1 MAKTVVRQLDDEY
14 ELGQLNPVYSGRD
27 PEVAQI
33 EKEIG
38 TTSEGAAMRMRTAV
52 LEAVVDDLIE
62 TKIEQAEQ
70 VQEAAADAGDVT
82 PPTPAEVEEA
92 VAPVV
97 DTAVALKL
105 VPASLK
111 ARVRPMIAAHLR
123 KHNPYYALL
132 SKAAKFVANELVD
145 IKEEDTVIEEQKV
158 IDMTP
163 ADEGADISNE
173 SVEAAGNSEQDK
185 KAAVPYIEA
194 PTSRANWM
202 KFFMEDTTIGESEL
216 DTKPADD
223 GVDPTN
229 DTVEVQK
236 ENHIDTTDSDA
247 PVTAAPQQRY
257 SRYMRASMEDTAVGN
272 DTIALDNVDNSSA
285 DIEDADKITTTESD
299 APVTSEVMRARL
311 RRGSRM
317 DAADGNDAIGTSELD
332 NKPEKESVDIN
343 DEVLVPEGDC
353 AQTDGSIPVHQA
365 DALKYLACSCVNERK
380 ATMLVSRKLTGVLL
394 SQTLYQLRN
403 CLPDWYKTKYGLR

>member
-33 EKEIG
+33 EKEIS

-70 VQEAAADAGDVT
+70 VKEAAAETGDVA
-82 PPTPAEVEEA
+82 PPSPAEVEEA

-123 KHNPYYALL
+123 KHNPYYTLL

-163 ADEGADISNE
+163 ADEGVDINND
-173 SVEAAGNSEQDK
+173 SVEAAGNTKQDK
-185 KAAVPYIEA
+185 KAAVPFIEA

-202 KFFMEDTTIGESEL
+202 KFFMEDTAIGESEL
-216 DTKPADD
+216 DTKPADI
-223 GVDPTN
+223 GVDPINATI
-229 DTVEVQK
+229 EAQK
-236 ENHIDTTDSDA
+236 STDTTDSDA

-257 SRYMRASMEDTAVGN
+257 SRYMRVSMDDTAVGN

-285 DIEDADKITTTESD
+285 DIDDADKITTTDSD
-299 APVTSEVMRARL
+299 APVTAEVMRARL

-317 DAADGNDAIGTSELD
+317 SAADGNNAIGTSELD

-343 DEVLVPEGDC
+343 DEVLVPEGDS
-353 AQTDGSIPVHQA
+353 AQTDGSIPAHQA

>member
-33 EKEIG
+33 EKEIS

-70 VQEAAADAGDVT
+70 VKEAAAETGDVA
-82 PPTPAEVEEA
+82 PPSPAEVEEA

-123 KHNPYYALL
+123 KHNPYYTLL

-163 ADEGADISNE
+163 ADEGVDINND
-173 SVEAAGNSEQDK
+173 SVEAAGNTKQDK
-185 KAAVPYIEA
+185 KAAVPFIEA

-202 KFFMEDTTIGESEL
+202 KFFMEDTAIGESEL
-216 DTKPADD
+216 DTKPADI
-223 GVDPTN
+223 GVDPINATI
-229 DTVEVQK
+229 EAQK
-236 ENHIDTTDSDA
+236 STDTTDSDA

-257 SRYMRASMEDTAVGN
+257 SRYMRVSMDDTAVGN

-285 DIEDADKITTTESD
+285 DIDDADKITTTDSD
-299 APVTSEVMRARL
+299 APVTAEVMRARL

-317 DAADGNDAIGTSELD
+317 SAADGNDAIGTSELD

-343 DEVLVPEGDC
+343 DEVLVPEGDS
-353 AQTDGSIPVHQA
+353 AQTDGSIPAHQA

>member
-33 EKEIG
+33 EKEIS

-70 VQEAAADAGDVT
+70 VKEAAAETGDVA
-82 PPTPAEVEEA
+82 PPSPAEVEEA

-123 KHNPYYALL
+123 KHNPYYTLL

-163 ADEGADISNE
+163 ADEGVDINND
-173 SVEAAGNSEQDK
+173 SVEAAGNTKQDK
-185 KAAVPYIEA
+185 KAAVPFIEA

-202 KFFMEDTTIGESEL
+202 KFFMEDTAIGESEL
-216 DTKPADD
+216 DTKPADI
-223 GVDPTN
+223 GVDPINSTI
-229 DTVEVQK
+229 EAQK
-236 ENHIDTTDSDA
+236 GIDTTDSDA

-257 SRYMRASMEDTAVGN
+257 SRYMRVSMEDTAVGN

-285 DIEDADKITTTESD
+285 DIDDADKITTTDSD
-299 APVTSEVMRARL
+299 APVTAEVMRARL

-317 DAADGNDAIGTSELD
+317 SAADGNDAIGTSELD

-343 DEVLVPEGDC
+343 DEVLVPEGDS
-353 AQTDGSIPVHQA
+353 AQTDGSIPAHQA

>member
-33 EKEIG
+33 EKEIS

-70 VQEAAADAGDVT
+70 VKEAAAETGDVA
-82 PPTPAEVEEA
+82 PPSPAEVEEA

-123 KHNPYYALL
+123 KHNPYYTLL

-163 ADEGADISNE
+163 ADEGVDINND
-173 SVEAAGNSEQDK
+173 SVEAAGNTKQDK
-185 KAAVPYIEA
+185 KAAVPFIEA

-202 KFFMEDTTIGESEL
+202 KFFMEDTAIGESEL
-216 DTKPADD
+216 DTKPADI
-223 GVDPTN
+223 GVDPINATI
-229 DTVEVQK
+229 EAQK
-236 ENHIDTTDSDA
+236 NTDTTDSDA

-257 SRYMRASMEDTAVGN
+257 SRYMRVSMEDTAVGN

-285 DIEDADKITTTESD
+285 DIDDADKITTTDSD
-299 APVTSEVMRARL
+299 APVTAEVMRARL

-317 DAADGNDAIGTSELD
+317 SAADGNDAIGTSELD

-343 DEVLVPEGDC
+343 DEVLVPEGDS
-353 AQTDGSIPVHQA
+353 AQTDGSIPAHQA

>member
-33 EKEIG
+33 EKEIS

-70 VQEAAADAGDVT
+70 VKEAAAETGDVA
-82 PPTPAEVEEA
+82 PPSPAEVEEA

-123 KHNPYYALL
+123 KHNPYYTLL

-163 ADEGADISNE
+163 ADEGVDINND
-173 SVEAAGNSEQDK
+173 SVEAAGNTKQDK
-185 KAAVPYIEA
+185 KAAVPFIEA

-202 KFFMEDTTIGESEL
+202 KFFMEDTAIGESEL
-216 DTKPADD
+216 DTKPADI
-223 GVDPTN
+223 GVDPINATI
-229 DTVEVQK
+229 EAQK
-236 ENHIDTTDSDA
+236 NTDTTDSDA

-257 SRYMRASMEDTAVGN
+257 SRYMRVSMDDTAVGN
-272 DTIALDNVDNSSA
+272 DTIALDGVDNSSA
-285 DIEDADKITTTESD
+285 DIDDADKITTTDSD
-299 APVTSEVMRARL
+299 APVTAEVMRARL

-317 DAADGNDAIGTSELD
+317 SAADGNDAIGTSELD

-343 DEVLVPEGDC
+343 DEVLVPEGDS
-353 AQTDGSIPVHQA
+353 AQTDGSIPAHQA